1 MSPEDLGPA
10 AGGGPWILAVDV
22 GTGGPKVGLVSPG
35 GRIAGH
41 EFEPVGLIL
50 PPDGGAEQDPEDWW
64 RAIVTATRRLLT
76 RRVAQAE
83 GITAVSITAQ
93 WFGTVPVGPDGEP
106 LGNALIWL
114 DDRGAP
120 YARRATRGPIRVT
133 GYGVGKLWKWL
144 RLTGGVPSRTGK
156 DPVGHILYLKA
167 ERPDVYGRTAV
178 FLEPMDFLNLRLT
191 GRAAA
196 SHDTIAGHWVTDN
209 RDPARVAYRDDLI
222 RLAGLER
229 EKLPELVPAGSVL
242 GTITSEAA
250 AELGVPATARVVAGS
265 PDIISAGIGA
275 GAVGDHEPH
284 LYVGTSSWLSC
295 HVPYKR
301 TDVIR
306 NIASLPSSLP
316 GRYWVA
322 AEQEA
327 AGSCLAALREWLFHD
342 RERPSFD
349 DLTRLAE
356 TVEAGSERTL
366 FLPWLKGERTPVEDP
381 GLRGGFLNL
390 SLRTTSALLV
400 RAVLEGVAYNTRW
413 MHRAVERF
421 VKRRLDPIPFVGG
434 GAASPLWAQI
444 HADVL
449 DRTIHRMAEP
459 ALANLRG
466 AAFLAASALGLI
478 AAEEIPKGAEVAEV
492 HEPNP
497 ANRRTYDSLARE
509 FLRAHRRTKDVFAR
523 LNQEAGS

>member
-1 MSPEDLGPA
+1 MGSGDPGPA
-10 AGGGPWILAVDV
+10 TGEDPSILAVDL
-22 GTGGPKVGLVSPG
+22 GTGGPKVGLVSAG

-41 EFEPVGLIL
+41 EFEPVDLIL

-64 RAIVTATRRLLT
+64 RAIVTATRRLLARHPAPT
-76 RRVAQAE
+76 E
-83 GITAVSITAQ
+83 GIAAVSITAH
-93 WFGTVPVGPDGEP
+93 WFGTVPVGPDGES

-120 YARRATRGPIRVT
+120 YSRRATRSPIRVA
-133 GYGVGKLWKWL
+133 GYGAGKLWKWL

-156 DPVGHILYLKA
+156 DPVGHILYLEA
-167 ERPDVYGRTAV
+167 ERPDVYERTAV

-196 SHDTIAGHWVTDN
+196 SHDTIIGHWVTDN
-209 RDPARVAYRDDLI
+209 RNAARVAYRDDLI
-222 RLAGLER
+222 RLAGLDR

-242 GTITSEAA
+242 GTVTERAA
-250 AELGVPATARVVAGS
+250 AELGVPVTARVVTGS

-275 GAVGDHEPH
+275 GAVGDREPH

-295 HVPYKR
+295 HVPSKR

-327 AGSCLAALREWLFHD
+327 AGSCLAALRDWLYP
-342 RERPSFD
+342 EGEPPPFD

-356 TVEAGSERTL
+356 GVEAGSERVL

-381 GLRGGFLNL
+381 KLRGGFLNL
-390 SLRTTSALLV
+390 SLRTTRAHLV

-421 VKRRLDPIPFVGG
+421 VKRRLDRIPFVGG
-434 GAASPLWAQI
+434 GATSPLWAQI

-466 AAFLAASALGLI
+466 AAFLAANALGLLR
-478 AAEEIPKGAEVAEV
+478 AEEIPGGAQVAEV

-497 ANRRTYDSLARE
+497 ANRRTYDDLARE
-509 FLRAHRRTKDVFAR
+509 FLRVHRRTKDVFAR
-523 LNQEAGS
+523 LNQEARP